1 MAVPWLRILDT
12 LIGVADLA
20 ASRRSRRE
28 AEPEAQRGLTGAA
41 GGAPGLGGLE
51 ARLAGVM
58 VAALKEVFE
67 RDTRRLEF
75 EREQVE
81 AERARAER
89 ALRLELRRQAVDREI
104 GRLRLTAGIAVASWL
119 GTLLLAGRLAGGG
132 IGPRVLVGCGWA
144 LLIAALSAAFIGQ
157 SALSRA
163 ANEPDR
169 GDAAPASSGP
179 AGLLAA
185 WLIVGGLALVA
196 VAVLILP

>member
-28 AEPEAQRGLTGAA
+28 AEPEARRELAGAA

-132 IGPRVLVGCGWA
+132 VGPRVLVGCGWA
-144 LLIAALSAAFIGQ
+144 LLIAALSAAFLGQ

-169 GDAAPASSGP
+169 GDGAPSAGP
-179 AGLLAA
+179 AGRLAS
-185 WLIVGGLALVA
+185 WLIVGGLALIA
-196 VAVLILP
+196 AAVLILP